1 MRSIGHK
8 VARSPDAEQRTQDEG
23 DGDGGAE
30 HGEVV
35 LQPQHA
41 ARVPAHVSGT
51 CPVSGLHSPG
61 RRVVD
66 AVHEIL
72 LAPGGGPGLHL
83 LLRPR
88 PAAGHGEGGRVL
100 AGREWELLYQERDI
114 YVMMLD

>member
-1 MRSIGHK
+1 M
-8 VARSPDAEQRTQDEG
+8 RSPDAEQRTQDER

-41 ARVPAHVSGT
+41 ARVPAHVSGA

-66 AVHEIL
+66 AVHEVI

-83 LLRPR
+83 LHHLCSS
-88 PAAGHGEGGRVL
+88 AGHGEGGRVL
-100 AGREWELLYQERDI
+100 AGREWGLLYHLSTMDLSMI
-114 YVMMLD
+114 LD

>member
-41 ARVPAHVSGT
+41 ARVPAHVSAT

-72 LAPGGGPGLHL
+72 LAPGGGLGLHL
-83 LLRPR
+83 LLRLR

-100 AGREWELLYQERDI
+100 AGWE
-114 YVMMLD
+114 